1 MTIFLITSPFQAIC
15 SYQFIKE
22 RSIDDF
28 YIIVH
33 VVLDDS
39 RLQSILNFLYSE
51 IPSNKIYILDV
62 KFKAYLKIRRQLGRC
77 DDIIIG
83 DCFDLRLLLIAILLL
98 KPFGFISYVDDGASS
113 LLFFNDSY
121 KGNFKYNFKK
131 NALHIL
137 RLFKLIK
144 IRQFYTIFYPNKSKI
159 HLIYND
165 LSYLRD
171 LKNKLS
177 NLVIDEREVVI
188 IGTNISEYCKSAEI
202 SEMDY
207 LKEFEKILKSL
218 LSHNRKIKYIK
229 HGRCQSKAVVEI
241 LNKYGIISYIPK
253 CTIEIEYIQNKESVS
268 TVLAFD
274 STAIYTMKLLFP
286 ISHFIN
292 YQVISRKC
300 KNPYYDHSRKYL
312 KEYWGIE
319 TTRVYI

>member
-15 SYQFIKE
+15 SFQFIKE
-22 RSIDDF
+22 RNIDDY

-39 RLQSILNFLYSE
+39 RLKSILNFLYSE
-51 IPSNKIYILDV
+51 IPTSKIYILDV
-62 KFKAYLKIRRQLGRC
+62 KFKKYIKIRRRLGRC

-98 KPFGFISYVDDGASS
+98 KPLGFISYVDDGASS
-113 LLFFNDSY
+113 LQFFNDSY
-121 KGNFKYNFKK
+121 KGTLMYNFKK
-131 NALHIL
+131 NTLHIL

-144 IRQFYTIFYPNKSKI
+144 IRQFFTIFHPNKSKI
-159 HLIYND
+159 HLTYND

-171 LKNKLS
+171 LKTKRLS
-177 NLVIDEREVVI
+177 QVVDESEVVI
-188 IGTNISEYCKSAEI
+188 IGTNISEYCKSAGILE
-202 SEMDY
+202 SDY

-218 LSHNRKIKYIK
+218 LSYNSKIKYIK

-241 LNKYGIISYIPK
+241 LNKYGIIIHIPK
-253 CTIEIEYIQNKESVS
+253 CTIEIDYIQNNETVS

-274 STAIYTMKLLFP
+274 STAIYTMKLLYP

-292 YQVISRKC
+292 YQIISKKC
-300 KNPYYDHSRKYL
+300 KNPYYEHSRKYL
-312 KEYWGIE
+312 KEHWGIE
-319 TTRVYI
+319 TTRIYI